1 MSEAIQAQE
10 YLAWNKHLLYLS
22 KSEGNSTFNQ
32 RKFYRFS
39 AQKLKKGRGVSNLKK
54 LILME
59 GKI

>member
-1 MSEAIQAQE
+1 MSEAIQVQE
-10 YLAWNKHLLYLS
+10 YLAQNMCSIFQRVKGTPLLTRESL
-22 KSEGNSTFNQ
+22 
-32 RKFYRFS
+32 YRFS